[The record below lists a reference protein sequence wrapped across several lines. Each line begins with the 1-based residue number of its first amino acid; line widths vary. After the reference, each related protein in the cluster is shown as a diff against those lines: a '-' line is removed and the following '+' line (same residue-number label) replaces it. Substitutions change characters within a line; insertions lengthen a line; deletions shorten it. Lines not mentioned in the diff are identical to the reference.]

1 VSTTPIVSTHLLREH
16 QVAPHHQDTLATC
29 AACDPSRR
37 RAQKDSFQ
45 QSSRTHERFFFFIR
59 QLSRYFLAPCDSD
72 MWGHR
77 LSVLTLEGLEH
88 VAHFLRL
95 CHLSVRYILQR
106 GRLERAD
113 GLVGRKQLSALLG
126 EIARIVFVPGF
137 CEACSSTRFKRS
149 VCTSLVSTCSSPPA
163 PPPCKLINSASR
175 SRTKVWKGSEPCA
188 RNCKFDNHQNMNTL
202 RVCVHVLCINVVRV

>member
-1 VSTTPIVSTHLLREH
+1 MCVCVCVCVRFLIFRNTHLLREH
-16 QVAPHHQDTLATC
+16 QDAPHHQDTLATC
-29 AACDPSRR
+29 AACV
-37 RAQKDSFQ
+37 
-45 QSSRTHERFFFFIR
+45 FIR

-202 RVCVHVLCINVVRV
+202 RACVHVLCINVVRV